1 MFKVTNLKD
10 KLPNNSTISASDC
23 GGLKRPK
30 VKLSLWSMI
39 FSGGLGIARNLSFGF
54 WKIATLQY
62 STTFKEI
69 HLLSL
74 LSQQKKFSFL
84 LCHNKYLRQNQ
95 SLLASKPIFHLIL
108 FALSNTNNNN
118 MNNLIR
124 LCILGIGILSWISKI
139 KTKYL
144 QGILLL
150 HQIMLHNDFETLL
163 AMSVFLFSLF
173 QSLLLIFKKFF

>member
-1 MFKVTNLKD
+1 MLVYFIIYYSNIMFKVTNLKD

-54 WKIATLQY
+54 WKITTLQY

-74 LSQQKKFSFL
+74 LSQQKKVFIFIVSEQV
-84 LCHNKYLRQNQ
+84 YLRQTQVYLPLN
-95 SLLASKPIFHLIL
+95 PFFIW
-108 FALSNTNNNN
+108 
-118 MNNLIR
+118 
-124 LCILGIGILSWISKI
+124 SW
-139 KTKYL
+139 
-144 QGILLL
+144 LL
-150 HQIMLHNDFETLL
+150 HLTLIMIIWT
-163 AMSVFLFSLF
+163 
-173 QSLLLIFKKFF
+173 IW

>member
-30 VKLSLWSMI
+30 VKLSLCCMI

-54 WKIATLQY
+54 WKIATLQN

-74 LSQQKKFSFL
+74 LSQQKSF
-84 LCHNKYLRQNQ
+84 H
-95 SLLASKPIFHLIL
+95 FHCVTT
-108 FALSNTNNNN
+108 ST
-118 MNNLIR
+118 
-124 LCILGIGILSWISKI
+124 
-139 KTKYL
+139 
-144 QGILLL
+144 
-150 HQIMLHNDFETLL
+150 
-163 AMSVFLFSLF
+163 
-173 QSLLLIFKKFF
+173 

>member
-39 FSGGLGIARNLSFGF
+39 FSGGLGKARNLSFVF

-74 LSQQKKFSFL
+74 LSQQKFFIFI
-84 LCHNKYLRQNQ
+84 
-95 SLLASKPIFHLIL
+95 ASQRAWILDVMLI
-108 FALSNTNNNN
+108 ALV
-118 MNNLIR
+118 
-124 LCILGIGILSWISKI
+124 SKI
-139 KTKYL
+139 TLLEWLSKFAQCWVPRESVL
-144 QGILLL
+144 QGSSMHKARCNCAKFKSTLIDQLLKLTLLSL
-150 HQIMLHNDFETLL
+150 HQIFRP
-163 AMSVFLFSLF
+163 
-173 QSLLLIFKKFF
+173 

>member
-1 MFKVTNLKD
+1 MLVYFIIYYSNIMFKVTNLKD

-54 WKIATLQY
+54 WKITTLQY

-74 LSQQKKFSFL
+74 LSQQKKVFIFIVSQQV
-84 LCHNKYLRQNQ
+84 YLRQTQVYLPLN
-95 SLLASKPIFHLIL
+95 PFFIW
-108 FALSNTNNNN
+108 
-118 MNNLIR
+118 
-124 LCILGIGILSWISKI
+124 SW
-139 KTKYL
+139 
-144 QGILLL
+144 LL
-150 HQIMLHNDFETLL
+150 HLTLIMIIWT
-163 AMSVFLFSLF
+163 
-173 QSLLLIFKKFF
+173 IW